1 MHDIRSVFNG
11 QLHVSFEPIDTGNDD
26 RNPSCRTIEII
37 ACFPMLNQPLRPR
50 VNQGCVQS
58 FSRLMS
64 ACETGRVASHYSR
77 ARSRDR
83 KRRNQ
88 RRRLGKSIV
97 SITIPKQTKALNG
110 DNSEGNRV
118 DFDRL
123 ERIFKAVTIVTR
135 RRGGDDYRS
144 CGDRILKRG

>member
-97 SITIPKQTKALNG
+97 SITIPKQTNEWGQLGGESCRFRSASWNEFSKL
-110 DNSEGNRV
+110 
-118 DFDRL
+118 
-123 ERIFKAVTIVTR
+123 VTR